1 MPEEKTFS
9 NLSIPFYNSL
19 FINSIRMQ
27 EDIQTQLNA
36 QKRLV
41 DFNTYDISVKE
52 LISMV
57 GEGIIDIAPEYQRQF
72 RWTPNRQS
80 QLVES
85 VFLGI
90 PIPSL
95 FMATNPDSSWELID
109 GVQRLSS
116 LIHFAGDDLTR
127 KKVNLSA
134 PLKLQE
140 LIKLSAFNTCSFSDL
155 PKTIQLEFLLKPLK
169 ITTLSDKS
177 DLNVRF
183 DLFERLNTGGVRLT
197 DQEIR
202 SCIYRGKFNDFIKE
216 ISKNENFKLAVKLPK
231 ERENDGT
238 REEFALR
245 FFAFLHNYKSF
256 DHSVVEFLNSYMA
269 ESTKKFNYELNEK
282 IFLNTFKELAK
293 IPGGI
298 SRKRTTTP
306 TNLFEAVAVGAA
318 LALNKKP
325 KLNLKNINLWLNSDE
340 LTKLTTGA
348 TNSRLKVKGRIEYCL
363 NKFIS

>member
-1 MPEEKTFS
+1 MA
-9 NLSIPFYNSL
+9 
-19 FINSIRMQ
+19 

-57 GEGIIDIAPEYQRQF
+57 GENIIDIAPEYQRQF
-72 RWTPNRQS
+72 RWSPTRQS
-80 QLVES
+80 QLIES

-116 LIHFAGDDLTR
+116 LIHFAGDDKAR
-127 KKVNLSA
+127 KKINLTS
-134 PLKLQE
+134 PLKLNE
-140 LIKLSAFNTCSFSDL
+140 LTKLSAFNNTLFVDL

-202 SCIYRGKFNDFIKE
+202 SCIYRGKFNDFIKD
-216 ISKNENFKLAVKLPK
+216 ISKNVHFKTAVKLPK
-231 ERENDGT
+231 ERETDGT
-238 REEFALR
+238 REEFVLR
-245 FFAFLHNYKSF
+245 FFAFLHRYKSF
-256 DHSVVEFLNSYMA
+256 DHSVVD
-269 ESTKKFNYELNEK
+269 
-282 IFLNTFKELAK
+282 FLNTYMADSTKSFNFEENKLTFEKTFRELAK
-293 IPGGI
+293 LPGGI

-306 TNLFEAVAVGAA
+306 TNLFEAVSVGAA
-318 LALNKKP
+318 LALKKTG
-325 KLNLKNINLWLNSDE
+325 KLNLRGLSVWLNSDE

-348 TNSRLKVKGRIEYCL
+348 TNSRVKVKGRIEYCL
-363 NKFIS
+363 NKFSS